1 MQQFRRSFLSILLL
15 VAVVTAVVGSTGL
28 AYAAPRYTLSEPF
41 IPPSSPPPTDRDP
54 NTGEPDSG
62 STRSQQTHPSLRSR
76 ALGDPQFAVRTVRAV
91 SWTSLVWIKRLIGVG
106 N

>member
-28 AYAAPRYTLSEPF
+28 AYASPRSGLSEPF
-41 IPPSSPPPTDRDP
+41 IPPSSPPPSDRDP
-54 NTGEPDSG
+54 NSGEPDSG
-62 STRSQQTHPSLRSR
+62 STRTQQTHPTLRSR
-76 ALGDPQFAVRTVRAV
+76 TLGDTQFAVRAVRAV
-91 SWTSLVWIKRLIGVG
+91 RWTSLVWIQRMIGVG